1 MSGKTDAKVYSIGE
15 AGKIAG
21 LEPHVLRF
29 WETEFDE
36 LAPVKNEAGRRV
48 YREED
53 IAVVLKLKE
62 LLHEKKFTIQGAK
75 RILRWE
81 QGDLSEQTQ
90 IAFDEESCRK
100 VLQNV
105 RKELEE
111 IIRLLD

>member
-62 LLHEKKFTIQGAK
+62 LLHEKKFTIEGAK
-75 RILRWE
+75 KILHGE
-81 QGDLSEQTQ
+81 KNLSHLQTQ
-90 IAFDEESCRK
+90 FSFDDEECRK
-100 VLQNV
+100 TLRQV
-105 RKELEE
+105 RDE
-111 IIRLLD
+111 LLDIIKLLD